1 MSRQKHL
8 PIRVVIPG
16 GNGQVGNLLARHFH
30 AQGDSVVVLTRR
42 PVTAPWRSVDW
53 DGVHPG
59 NWVKELNDADILINL
74 TGRNVNCRYNTKNR
88 QEIMESRVHS
98 TRLLGEALNQAAHP
112 PRLWMNASTATIY
125 RHALD
130 RPMDEYTGEIGGNEP
145 DAPSSWRFSIDVA
158 TQWEKVFFAAPT
170 TNTRK
175 IALRSAVTMSPDPG
189 GIFDVLLRLVRFRLG
204 GASGSGKQYVSW
216 IHDQDFIRAIDHL
229 IANEQMADCINLAA
243 PNPLPNSEFMRA
255 LRNAYGQKIG
265 LPATEL
271 MLELGAIF
279 LRTETELMLKSRRV
293 IPRKLRESG
302 FQFTFWDW
310 PSAARDLVNR
320 WRQIN
325 R

>member
-1 MSRQKHL
+1 MSRQTHL

-16 GNGQVGNLLARHFH
+16 GNGQVGNLLARHFQ
-30 AQGDSVVVLTRR
+30 AKGDSVVVLTRR
-42 PVTAPWRSVDW
+42 PCAAPWRTVEW

-59 NWVKELNDADILINL
+59 NWANELNDADILINL
-74 TGRNVNCRYNTKNR
+74 TGRNVNCRYNAKNR
-88 QEIMESRVHS
+88 HEIMSSRVHS
-98 TRLLGEALNQAAHP
+98 TRLLGEALNEVAHP

-145 DAPSSWRFSIDVA
+145 HVPATWGFSIEVA
-158 TQWEKVFFAAPT
+158 TQWEKAFFAAPT

-175 IALRSAVTMSPDPG
+175 IALRSAVTMSPDTG
-189 GIFDVLLRLVRFRLG
+189 GIFDVLLRLVRFGLG
-204 GASGSGKQYVSW
+204 GASGSGMQYVSW
-216 IHDQDFIRAIDHL
+216 IHDQDFVRAIDHL
-229 IANEQMADCINLAA
+229 IANEQMSNCINLAA

-255 LRNAYGQKIG
+255 LRDAYGRQVG
-265 LPATEL
+265 LPATEG

-279 LRTETELMLKSRRV
+279 LRTETELILKSRRV
-293 IPRKLRESG
+293 IPRKLLDSG
-302 FQFTFWDW
+302 FQFSFPDW
-310 PSAARDLVNR
+310 PVAARDLVNR

>member
-1 MSRQKHL
+1 ML
-8 PIRVVIPG
+8 PETHRALRVVIPG
-16 GNGQVGNLLARHFH
+16 GSGQVGNIFARHFH
-30 AQGDSVVVLTRR
+30 AKGDSVVVLTRR
-42 PVTAPWRSVDW
+42 PITAPWRTITW
-53 DGVHPG
+53 DGEKLG
-59 NWVKELNDADILINL
+59 SWINELDGADVLINL

-98 TRLLGEALNQAAHP
+98 TRLLGEALNQVAHP

-130 RPMDEYTGEIGGNEP
+130 RPMDENTGEIGGNEP
-145 DAPSSWRFSIDVA
+145 NVPSAWRFSIQVA
-158 TQWEKVFFAAPT
+158 TQWEKAFFAAST
-170 TNTRK
+170 ANTRK

-189 GIFDVLLRLVRFRLG
+189 GIFDVLLRLVRFGLG
-204 GASGSGKQYVSW
+204 GASGSGEQYVSW
-216 IHDQDFIRAIDHL
+216 IHDQDFVRATDHL
-229 IANEQMADCINLAA
+229 IANEQMTDCINLAA

-279 LRTETELMLKSRRV
+279 LRTETELILKSRRV
-293 IPRKLRESG
+293 IPSKLLESG
-302 FQFTFWDW
+302 FQFTFPDW